1 MDNHLY
7 RFRKRKMS
15 KKVKAEP
22 SPEEL
27 FESIMD
33 QQRDQS
39 FREECTDQNTV
50 LKNVLDTLSALSIR
64 VENGIRMISELHV
77 KVDTIGQKVNQIE
90 SYLSSRESGSSRGP
104 STTPS
109 LKRTFKKVKSLKELE
124 TLEQKCHDPEFLQE
138 SIDYLGSI
146 HGKSRYMGEGATVC
160 LQLYDTF
167 FDRRFM
173 LSCSWTGSGK
183 KQKKIPF
190 LRFEKVIELYF
201 LAVSYS
207 DPTFTLDQT
216 KRFLHRCLRNATQ
229 RVKEVSGKKPVSRKR
244 KLRAVKE
251 NGDGDSEE
259 EQAGDVHDDH
269 PPEGDDQLDDSEEQ
283 PEECIEQEPPE
294 TNIEQDQFDNDSEQ
308 EPMEE
313 ETLDGRLK
321 IEILHEELL

>member
-1 MDNHLY
+1 MLRNVFTLL
-7 RFRKRKMS
+7 FIIFVGKMS

-50 LKNVLDTLSALSIR
+50 LKNMLDTLSVLSIR
-64 VENGIRMISELHV
+64 IENGIRMISELHV

-201 LAVSYS
+201 LAVSYE
-207 DPTFTLDQT
+207 
-216 KRFLHRCLRNATQ
+216 RFLHRCLRNATQ

-259 EQAGDVHDDH
+259 NK
-269 PPEGDDQLDDSEEQ
+269 L
-283 PEECIEQEPPE
+283 E
-294 TNIEQDQFDNDSEQ
+294 TFMMTTRRKAMTNWMIVKNNRRNVSSRNHRKPTSSRISSTTTASKNQWKKK
-308 EPMEE
+308 P
-313 ETLDGRLK
+313 
-321 IEILHEELL
+321 